1 MKKWLI
7 IVLMVVIG
15 CFLFPSFSSA
25 NQKEFSPTN
34 VDIYWLTQNIYHEA
48 RGEGTFGMI
57 MVGYVTL
64 QRLTDGRWGN
74 TIKKVVT
81 SKHQFSWYWDGKS
94 DIPKDE
100 LSWNTCKSAAM
111 VSILLNGITGYQGVI
126 YYHDPRVNPKWRYA
140 LDQIGKVGNHIVYK
154 DVD

>member
-1 MKKWLI
+1 
-7 IVLMVVIG
+7 MVVIG
-15 CFLFPSFSSA
+15 CLVFPSFG
-25 NQKEFSPTN
+25 FSKPIDFHPSK
-34 VDIYWLTQNIYHEA
+34 VDLYWLTQNIYHEA
-48 RGEGTFGMI
+48 RGEESLGMI

-100 LSWNTCKSAAM
+100 LSWNMCKAAAM
-111 VSILLNGITGYQGVI
+111 ISILLNEITGYQGVV
-126 YYHDPRVNPKWRYA
+126 YYHDLRVNPKWKHT
-140 LDQIGKVGNHIVYK
+140 LEKLGKIGNHIVYK
-154 DVD
+154 DMN